1 MATKVVMAQLS
12 PTMEEGKLV
21 EWKVKEGDEVS
32 QGDVL
37 AEVETDKANMD
48 IEAMA
53 GGVMRALL
61 ASAGDVV
68 EVGALIGVIG
78 EPDEDVSDLVGSA
91 GEGGGGGRGEEDEAK
106 EEDAAEADD
115 AEEAAEADADAAD
128 AGVAEGDAAEG
139 DAAEGDAAEGD
150 AAEGDAAEGDAAE
163 GETSEEPVPD
173 EGDTSVPKAPE
184 ARDGAPDEKATPAG
198 SGGDSDSDADASK
211 TQSSSEKRV
220 KVSPLARRL
229 AEEAGLELAA
239 ISGSGPGGRIIR
251 DDVNAAIESGAA
263 RAQGGGEGA
272 AGAGPVG
279 PSRLADERIELS
291 QMRKTIAKRLVQSL
305 GPVPH
310 FFLTTEID
318 MGSALDLR
326 RALNE
331 RLQEG
336 KVGVND
342 LLVKVAA
349 EALARHPEINAS
361 FDGDAI
367 KRHGSADIGIAVAV
381 PDGLITP
388 VLRAA
393 DRKGLVQIAA
403 ESKDLIERARNRKL
417 KPDEY
422 TGSTFS
428 ISNLGMFGIDE
439 FTAIINPPEA
449 AILAVGGTV
458 EKPVVVDGEVVVRRR
473 MRVTMSCD
481 HRVIDGAMGAAFLQT
496 FRAMLENP
504 LELVS

>member
-32 QGDVL
+32 QGDIL

-48 IEAMA
+48 IEAMR
-53 GGVMRALL
+53 GGTVRALL
-61 ASAGDVV
+61 ASEGDVV
-68 EVGALIGVIG
+68 DVGALIGILG
-78 EPDEDVSDLVGSA
+78 DPDEDISA
-91 GEGGGGGRGEEDEAK
+91 IVEQAGGASKDGGGASKDDGGASKDDGGGESESPATP
-106 EEDAAEADD
+106 AAESD
-115 AEEAAEADADAAD
+115 AEPEAEAAEPS
-128 AGVAEGDAAEG
+128 GGRQSGESGAEA
-139 DAAEGDAAEGD
+139 
-150 AAEGDAAEGDAAE
+150 
-163 GETSEEPVPD
+163 S
-173 EGDTSVPKAPE
+173 E
-184 ARDGAPDEKATPAG
+184 ARKAS
-198 SGGDSDSDADASK
+198 SG
-211 TQSSSEKRV
+211 RV
-220 KVSPLARRL
+220 KVSPLARRI
-229 AEEAGLELAA
+229 AEDAGIDVARLP
-239 ISGSGPGGRIIR
+239 GSGPGGRVVKS
-251 DDVNAAIESGAA
+251 DVEAAIASGGPAPEAAPADAARAPARASGAA
-263 RAQGGGEGA
+263 LRPA
-272 AGAGPVG
+272 
-279 PSRLADERIELS
+279 RLEEERVELS
-291 QMRKTIAKRLVQSL
+291 QMRKTIAKRLVQSI

-318 MGSALDLR
+318 MGRALDLR
-326 RALNE
+326 KSLNA
-331 RLQEG
+331 RLAG
-336 KVGVND
+336 RGDGPAKVGVND

-361 FDGDAI
+361 WDGDAI
-367 KRHGSADIGIAVAV
+367 QRHGSADIGIAVAV

-388 VLRAA
+388 VLREA
-393 DRKGLVQIAA
+393 DRKGLVQISAEAA
-403 ESKDLIERARNRKL
+403 DLIERARNRKL
-417 KPDEY
+417 KPEDY
-422 TGSTFS
+422 TGATFS

-458 EKPVVVDGEVVVRRR
+458 EKPVVEDGEIVVRRR